1 MDTGDLCTE
10 TRSDVIMGIAA
21 FVSTVTF
28 EDMGGIAGHPDF
40 WPGGGGFRFWEA
52 AGNIQLQGIIL
63 GIVVS
68 SGKCGVH
75 AA

>member
-40 WPGGGGFRFWEA
+40 WPVGRFRFGKA